1 MTEKPD
7 APAESPTTAS
17 PSRKGLIVPIVV
29 LLAFLAGVIWYADDG
44 HELFWPKRWG
54 VVAEGAIYRSG
65 EPLPRATRRAVA
77 ETGVKTII
85 DLGAHTP
92 GTEEERVAQQTAEE
106 LGITRYRFGLIGD
119 ATGDP
124 NDYVAALRIINDPA
138 NQPVWF
144 HCAAG
149 SERTGMLA
157 ALQRVIVDGWD
168 VDRAY
173 EEAHQYDHDDNPH
186 LREML
191 DQWLPAIEHAY
202 RTGEPIDYDQA
213 RDGIGGAGRMEDN
226 GGRTG
231 PFEMLAPAGE
241 TIEASTREEAT
252 LEEGGN

>member
-1 MTEKPD
+1 MTEKPET
-7 APAESPTTAS
+7 ATETPTVGTKS
-17 PSRKGLIVPIVV
+17 KRKLIFPILV
-29 LLAFLAGVIWYADDG
+29 LLALLAGVIWYADDG

-54 VVAEGAIYRSG
+54 VVAENAIYRSG
-65 EPLPRATRRAVA
+65 EPLPGATRRVI
-77 ETGVKTII
+77 EQTGVRTII

-92 GTEEERVAQQTAEE
+92 GTEEETTAQQTAEE

-124 NDYVAALRIINDPA
+124 NDYVVALKLMNDPA
-138 NQPVWF
+138 NQPVWV

-149 SERTGMLA
+149 SERTGMLV
-157 ALQRVIVDGWD
+157 ALHRIINEGWD
-168 VDRAY
+168 ADRAY
-173 EEAHQYDHDDNPH
+173 EETHQYDHDDNPH

-231 PFEMLAPAGE
+231 PFETLDEPQSQAEPDQQDTAGP
-241 TIEASTREEAT
+241 
-252 LEEGGN
+252 G

>member
-7 APAESPTTAS
+7 TTPESPTTARS
-17 PSRKGLIVPIVV
+17 KKKLIAPIVV
-29 LLAFLAGVIWYADDG
+29 LLMLLAGVIWYVDDG

-54 VVAEGAIYRSG
+54 VVTENAIYRSG
-65 EPLPRATRRAVA
+65 EPLPIATARP
-77 ETGVKTII
+77 VKAHGIRTIV

-92 GTEEERVAQQTAEE
+92 GTEEEIAAQQKAEA
-106 LGITRYRFGLIGD
+106 LDITRYRFGLIGD

-124 NDYVAALRIINDPA
+124 NDYVAALHLINDPA
-138 NQPVWF
+138 NQPVWV

-149 SERTGMLA
+149 SERTGMLI

-173 EEAHQYDHDDNPH
+173 EETHQYDHDDNPH

-191 DQWLPAIEHAY
+191 DRWLPEIERAY
-202 RTGEPIDYDQA
+202 RTGEAIAYDPTT
-213 RDGIGGAGRMEDN
+213 DGLGAAGRGETN

-231 PFEMLAPAGE
+231 PFEQ
-241 TIEASTREEAT
+241 IERAT
-252 LEEGGN
+252 EGPEVPEGG